1 MNTAERVLIVDDE
14 PQIRRVMKTALASNG
29 YEAYEAR
36 TGEEALESLRAN
48 NPDLIL
54 LDMNMPGM
62 GGMATCR
69 EIRAVCEVPIIILS
83 VRDSEQDKI
92 AALDAGADD
101 YITKP
106 FSVNELL
113 ARIRA
118 NLRRFGGPTGGADES
133 IVVAENFSVNIA
145 ARQVTID
152 GKIVRLTP
160 KEFDLLRFLLANANK
175 PMPHRKLL
183 QTIWGP
189 DYGDEVEYLRVFVS
203 QLRKKIEPD
212 HAHPRYIVTEPWIG
226 YRFVLPQSNAKSI
239 TESVL

>member
-1 MNTAERVLIVDDE
+1 MNTAERILVVDDE

-36 TGEEALESLRAN
+36 TGEEALESLRAY

-69 EIRAVCEVPIIILS
+69 EIRAVSEVPIIILS
-83 VRDSEQDKI
+83 VRDTEQDKI

-101 YITKP
+101 YMTKP

-118 NLRRFGGPTGGADES
+118 NLRRFAGPTSAAEEP
-133 IVVAENFSVNIA
+133 IVVSENFSVDIA
-145 ARQVTID
+145 ARQAIVN
-152 GKIVRLTP
+152 GQVVRLTP
-160 KEFDLLRFLLANANK
+160 KEFDLLRYLLTNANK
-175 PMPHRKLL
+175 SIPHRKLL

-212 HAHPRYIVTEPWIG
+212 HAHPRYIITEPWVG
-226 YRFVLPQSNAKSI
+226 YRFALPS
-239 TESVL
+239 

>member
-1 MNTAERVLIVDDE
+1 MNTAERILVVDDE

-36 TGEEALESLRAN
+36 TGEEALESLRAH

-101 YITKP
+101 YMTKP

-118 NLRRFGGPTGGADES
+118 NLRRFAGPTAAAEEP
-133 IVVAENFSVNIA
+133 IVVSENFSVDIA
-145 ARQVTID
+145 ARQAIVN
-152 GKIVRLTP
+152 GQSVRLTP
-160 KEFDLLRFLLANANK
+160 KEFDLLRYLLANANK
-175 PMPHRKLL
+175 SIPHRKLL

-203 QLRKKIEPD
+203 QLRKKVEPD
-212 HAHPRYIVTEPWIG
+212 HAHPRYIVTEPWVG
-226 YRFVLPQSNAKSI
+226 YRFVLPS
-239 TESVL
+239 

>member
-1 MNTAERVLIVDDE
+1 
-14 PQIRRVMKTALASNG
+14 
-29 YEAYEAR
+29 
-36 TGEEALESLRAN
+36 
-48 NPDLIL
+48 
-54 LDMNMPGM
+54 MNMPGM

-118 NLRRFGGPTGGADES
+118 NLRRFAGPTCAAEEP
-133 IVVAENFSVNIA
+133 IVVSENFSVDIA
-145 ARQVTID
+145 ARQAIVN
-152 GKIVRLTP
+152 GKAVRLTP
-160 KEFDLLRFLLANANK
+160 KEFDLLRYLLANANK
-175 PMPHRKLL
+175 SIPHRKLL

-203 QLRKKIEPD
+203 QLRKKVEPD
-212 HAHPRYIVTEPWIG
+212 HAHPRYIVTEPWVG
-226 YRFVLPQSNAKSI
+226 YRFVLPMKMRNLPVKPDEWPRK
-239 TESVL
+239 TENLPWIRGRRGQNLPDARRGAELESQRR

>member
-1 MNTAERVLIVDDE
+1 MNTAERILVVDDE

-83 VRDSEQDKI
+83 VRDTEQDKI

-101 YITKP
+101 YMTKP

-118 NLRRFGGPTGGADES
+118 NLRRFAGPTSAAEEP
-133 IVVAENFSVNIA
+133 IVVSENFSVDIA
-145 ARQVTID
+145 ARQAIVN
-152 GKIVRLTP
+152 GQVVRLTP
-160 KEFDLLRFLLANANK
+160 KEFDLLRYLLTNANK
-175 PMPHRKLL
+175 SIPHRKLL

-212 HAHPRYIVTEPWIG
+212 HAHPRYIITEPWVG
-226 YRFVLPQSNAKSI
+226 YRFALPS
-239 TESVL
+239 

>member
-1 MNTAERVLIVDDE
+1 MSNSGRILVVDDE

-36 TGEEALESLRAN
+36 TGEEALDSLREN

-54 LDMNMPGM
+54 LDMNMTGM
-62 GGMATCR
+62 GGMAACR
-69 EIRAVCEVPIIILS
+69 EIRAVCDVPIIILS
-83 VRDSEQDKI
+83 VRDGEHDKI

-118 NLRRFGGPTGGADES
+118 NLRRFAGPSASAEET

-145 ARQVTID
+145 ARQVLIN
-152 GKIVRLTP
+152 GKAVRLTP

-175 PMPHRKLL
+175 PITHRKLL

-189 DYGDEVEYLRVFVS
+189 DYGEEVEYLRVFVS
-203 QLRKKIEPD
+203 QLRKKLEADP
-212 HAHPRYIVTEPWIG
+212 AHPRYIVTEPWIG
-226 YRFVLPQSNAKSI
+226 YRFVLPEKHEH
-239 TESVL
+239 ESAT

>member
-1 MNTAERVLIVDDE
+1 MNTAERILIVDDE

-62 GGMATCR
+62 GGMAACR
-69 EIRAVCEVPIIILS
+69 EIRAVSEVPIIILS

-118 NLRRFGGPTGGADES
+118 NLRRLGGPTGATEES
-133 IVVAENFSVNIA
+133 IIVAENFSVNIA
-145 ARQVTID
+145 ARQVTIK
-152 GKIVRLTP
+152 GKVVRLTP
-160 KEFDLLRFLLANANK
+160 KEFDLLRYLLANANK
-175 PMPHRKLL
+175 PIPHRKLL

-226 YRFVLPQSNAKSI
+226 YRFVLPQENAKPI
-239 TESVL
+239 GETAP

>member
-1 MNTAERVLIVDDE
+1 MNTGERILVVDDE

-36 TGEEALESLRAN
+36 SGEEALESLRSN

-54 LDMNMPGM
+54 LDMNMPGI
-62 GGMATCR
+62 GGMAACR

-118 NLRRFGGPTGGADES
+118 NLRRSTGPMGAAEEP
-133 IVVAENFSVNIA
+133 IVVSENFSVNIA
-145 ARQVTID
+145 ARQAIVN
-152 GKIVRLTP
+152 GQAVRLTP
-160 KEFDLLRFLLANANK
+160 KEFDLLRYLLANANK
-175 PMPHRKLL
+175 SIPHRKLL

-212 HAHPRYIVTEPWIG
+212 HAHPRYIVTEPWVG
-226 YRFVLPQSNAKSI
+226 YRFVLLAQNA
-239 TESVL
+239 

>member
-1 MNTAERVLIVDDE
+1 MNTAERILVVDDE

-62 GGMATCR
+62 GGMSACR
-69 EIRAVCEVPIIILS
+69 EIRAVCDVPIIILS
-83 VRDSEQDKI
+83 VRDTEQDKI

-101 YITKP
+101 YMTKP

-118 NLRRFGGPTGGADES
+118 NLRRFAGPTSAAEEP
-133 IVVAENFSVNIA
+133 IVISENFSVDIA
-145 ARQVTID
+145 ARQAIVNGQT
-152 GKIVRLTP
+152 VRLTP
-160 KEFDLLRFLLANANK
+160 KEFDLLRYLVANANK
-175 PMPHRKLL
+175 SIPHRKLL

-203 QLRKKIEPD
+203 QLRKKVEPD
-212 HAHPRYIVTEPWIG
+212 HTHPRYIVTEPWVG
-226 YRFVLPQSNAKSI
+226 YRFVLPS
-239 TESVL
+239 